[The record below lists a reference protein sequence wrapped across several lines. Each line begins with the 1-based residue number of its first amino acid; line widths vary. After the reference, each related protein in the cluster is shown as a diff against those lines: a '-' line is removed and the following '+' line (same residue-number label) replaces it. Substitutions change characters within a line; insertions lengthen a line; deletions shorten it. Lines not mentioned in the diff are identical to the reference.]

1 MELVGIDQG
10 TIDIEDECASFT
22 KHESSMIG
30 CALSLGGR
38 QFGEQKT
45 DTLNG
50 RSGMSEDATK
60 VKKE

>member
-1 MELVGIDQG
+1 
-10 TIDIEDECASFT
+10 
-22 KHESSMIG
+22 MIG

-38 QFGEQKT
+38 QLAEQKT

-60 VKKE
+60 DKKEQLPECLLRLKPVM

>member
-1 MELVGIDQG
+1 
-10 TIDIEDECASFT
+10 
-22 KHESSMIG
+22 MIG

-50 RSGMSEDATK
+50 RSGISEDATK
-60 VKKE
+60 DKKEQSCRRSAC

>member
-1 MELVGIDQG
+1 
-10 TIDIEDECASFT
+10 
-22 KHESSMIG
+22 MIG

-50 RSGMSEDATK
+50 RSGMSEDA
-60 VKKE
+60 KKAKRNNHAGEARGKNRQRLLRLKPVI